1 MRFDEGPPRA
11 APAIFPYPGHGTL
24 ADVERVEREAEQRR
38 RDEWQRFVER
48 ERAAR
53 LRGDW

>member
-11 APAIFPYPGHGTL
+11 APALVPYPGHGTL
-24 ADVERVEREAEQRR
+24 ADVERAAADDWR
-38 RDEWQRFVER
+38 RFVER

-53 LRGDW
+53 LRGEW